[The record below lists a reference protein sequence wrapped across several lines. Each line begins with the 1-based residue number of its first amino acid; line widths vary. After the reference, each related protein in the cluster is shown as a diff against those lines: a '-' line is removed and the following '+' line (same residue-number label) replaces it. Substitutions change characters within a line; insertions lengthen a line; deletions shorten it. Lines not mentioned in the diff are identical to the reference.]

1 MMPDHGERADGYPRS
16 SVQLKA
22 AAVIALLSLAIGLA
36 ATACGESNHE
46 SHARSLYNAYRI
58 AEDSRT
64 DAEEELRQAF
74 TNISEAAQSQ
84 DREAV
89 LAAALR
95 GQQAVEKIDG
105 LLSAELEAA
114 DGLAEIDYVATHAKQ
129 LSDGLE
135 QSRNS
140 LALVGEELQIALD
153 DPFLETRKKEVDD
166 LAKESAELAAK
177 GELAVR
183 RADRALALALGLEPR
198 VDQIF
203 GTTTG

>member
-1 MMPDHGERADGYPRS
+1 
-16 SVQLKA
+16 VQLKA
-22 AAVIALLSLAIGLA
+22 AAVIALVSLAILLA
-36 ATACGESNHE
+36 ATACGESDHE

-74 TNISEAAQSQ
+74 ADISEAAQSQ

-95 GQQAVEKIDG
+95 GQKAVEKIDG

-114 DGLAEIDYVATHAKQ
+114 QGLAEIDSVATHAKQ

-135 QSRNS
+135 QSRSS

-177 GELAVR
+177 GEIAVR
-183 RADRALALALGLEPR
+183 RADRALALGLEPR
-198 VDQIF
+198 LDQIF

>member
-1 MMPDHGERADGYPRS
+1 MMPDHGKRADGYPRS

-22 AAVIALLSLAIGLA
+22 AAVIALVSLAIPLA
-36 ATACGESNHE
+36 ETACGESDHE

-74 TNISEAAQSQ
+74 ADISEAAQSQ
-84 DREAV
+84 DREGV

-95 GQQAVEKIDG
+95 GQKAVEKIDG

-114 DGLAEIDYVATHAKQ
+114 QGLAEIDSVATHAKQ

-135 QSRNS
+135 QSRSS

-177 GELAVR
+177 GEIAVR

-198 VDQIF
+198 PDQIF